1 MRLLWLLLA
10 WLAFGDAF
18 ERSKCGPQI
27 EDENSSSSSSSSKRS
42 VGYLRIDRNVTR
54 TAATTTALAKRMK
67 QPEGTS
73 LPALYDFYGKELP
86 YISNTIVTRDKTKK
100 DPTWLSAALM
110 LEYDRT
116 RRREFSTG
124 IEGLKGCTAL
134 YIISR
139 KAVYGAHY
147 WESVSFAPEKIWLN
161 GDPKLKKQ
169 ELFEL
174 TVTDMLKNGGK
185 LHAPLVADKIEDDH
199 IKAYLIRP
207 SKVFRQFKNPQASDY
222 TKQWNQIKATVGEL
236 VPTLADPD
244 RWYDVKYYPAA
255 NNKELDKVG
264 SVRGKSLFKFDKADE
279 TEGGHTQKKAMLW
292 FEDRLVHG
300 DAW

>member
-27 EDENSSSSSSSSKRS
+27 EDESSSRSKRS
-42 VGYLRIDRNVTR
+42 VGYLRIERNITR

-67 QPEGTS
+67 QPAGTS
-73 LPALYDFYGKELP
+73 LPSLYDFYEKELP

-139 KAVYGAHY
+139 KA
-147 WESVSFAPEKIWLN
+147 K
-161 GDPKLKKQ
+161 
-169 ELFEL
+169 
-174 TVTDMLKNGGK
+174 GGK
-185 LHAPLVADKIEDDH
+185 LHVPLVADKIEDDN

-207 SKVFRQFKNPQASDY
+207 SKVFRQFKNPEASDY

-236 VPTLADPD
+236 VPTLADPG
-244 RWYDVKYYPAA
+244 RWKDIEYYPAKD
-255 NNKELDKVG
+255 NKELDEYG
-264 SVRGKSLFKFDKADE
+264 SVRGKSLFKFDKAE
-279 TEGGHTQKKAMLW
+279 EAEGGHTQKRAMLW
-292 FEDRLVHG
+292 FEDKFVHE
-300 DAW
+300 DTW